1 MAELA
6 VQRFK
11 MDAPPRQID
20 IKTNANLAT
29 MIKTIRP
36 KFRWT
41 APPDDS
47 YDPASDSEDDD
58 DSFRFSH
65 REIVQKK
72 RAK

>member
-1 MAELA
+1 MLELA
-6 VQRFK
+6 LQRYK
-11 MDAPPRQID
+11 MDAPIEQINID
-20 IKTNANLAT
+20 TNARLDT

-47 YDPASDSEDDD
+47 YEPASDSDDD
-58 DSFRFSH
+58 DGFRLSH